1 MVARKIIASAALA
14 ALVLAPL
21 PSLAQG
27 SPGAAAPRLPPPG
40 ISGAA
45 PGVGAGAGAG
55 LGAVGG
61 LTLQETILLSVLA
74 LSSVAVGG
82 VLVADA
88 VKTDAPVSP

>member
-1 MVARKIIASAALA
+1 MVARKIIASAVLM
-14 ALVLAPL
+14 ALVVAPL
-21 PSLAQG
+21 PSLAQAT
-27 SPGAAAPRLPPPG
+27 PGVIPLPPPG
-40 ISGAA
+40 TTGAV
-45 PGVGAGAGAG
+45 PGVGAGASAG

-88 VKTDAPVSP
+88 VRVDAPVSP